1 KFLPSLNQIFE
12 KDICPSL
19 KDFQLSG
26 TSGMDLSFLKR
37 FHDENDDEEDVDN
50 VNDGSDTE
58 MEVDSHPLMDTDGF
72 NDDFGQDDPF
82 GDQDDQDDGVGQD
95 LQDGQDPEKVED
107 AFEDLDEQI
116 AIQRAGLGAENNFAV
131 DSEEIL
137 IKGHPDMYSY
147 FDSALLRNWA
157 GPDHWKLR
165 RIAKDKTAAAAAA
178 GVATGD
184 GTVPAEDEVSG
195 PKKRSGKTQLFIDF
209 VDAPEVDEDELFAPA
224 DAASLMFTAANEAE
238 NRKSKHVLPDDIHFS
253 SKQLLRMFLKP
264 SYIIKSKTRKQP
276 GYIQQGTEAE
286 PFNLTFPDEEF
297 WATHTNNV
305 DDGDVAALT
314 DQLDQTQIYNDYIE
328 DDEDD
333 YGFQDQGFF
342 AGVGGAMGVGALGG
356 LGLDGDGNDYAS
368 QLVSQPKRVKA
379 TYINYSKTA
388 KKVDVKK
395 LKDNIW
401 KEMTQQSLKRQA
413 VGETLDRGKSRKKA
427 NVQEKD
433 GDGDEEEEEEE
444 EEEEGEGD
452 GGEDYVKKEQRFTEI
467 IGGLSKVYPEHK
479 LKEISVPF
487 CFICLL
493 HLANEKNLEIE
504 GSDGL
509 AELVIRQP

>member
-1 KFLPSLNQIFE
+1 MLNFFELTIALFSVSL
-12 KDICPSL
+12 L
-19 KDFQLSG
+19 
-26 TSGMDLSFLKR
+26 
-37 FHDENDDEEDVDN
+37 V
-50 VNDGSDTE
+50 
-58 MEVDSHPLMDTDGF
+58 
-72 NDDFGQDDPF
+72 
-82 GDQDDQDDGVGQD
+82 
-95 LQDGQDPEKVED
+95 
-107 AFEDLDEQI
+107 
-116 AIQRAGLGAENNFAV
+116 
-131 DSEEIL
+131 
-137 IKGHPDMYSY
+137 
-147 FDSALLRNWA
+147 
-157 GPDHWKLR
+157 
-165 RIAKDKTAAAAAA
+165 
-178 GVATGD
+178 
-184 GTVPAEDEVSG
+184 
-195 PKKRSGKTQLFIDF
+195 
-209 VDAPEVDEDELFAPA
+209 
-224 DAASLMFTAANEAE
+224 
-238 NRKSKHVLPDDIHFS
+238 
-253 SKQLLRMFLKP
+253 
-264 SYIIKSKTRKQP
+264 
-276 GYIQQGTEAE
+276 
-286 PFNLTFPDEEF
+286 NLTFPDEEF

-342 AGVGGAMGVGALGG
+342 AGVGGGMGVGALGG
-356 LGLDGDGNDYAS
+356 LLDGDGNDYAS

-413 VGETLDRGKSRKKA
+413 VGEKLDRGKSRKKA
-427 NVQEKD
+427 NVQDRE
-433 GDGDEEEEEEE
+433 GDADDEDEEEEEAER
-444 EEEEGEGD
+444 D
-452 GGEDYVKKEQRFTEI
+452 AGEDYVKKEQRFTEI

-504 GSDGL
+504 GSDSL